1 MGECYWSDKEWQYT
15 ILVRAEKNVGSNFL
29 DALCDRNKLCWKAN
43 IYDFNVHYI
52 HKEHWIYNTL
62 KRLLL

>member
-29 DALCDRNKLCWKAN
+29 DALCNRNKLC
-43 IYDFNVHYI
+43 
-52 HKEHWIYNTL
+52 
-62 KRLLL
+62 